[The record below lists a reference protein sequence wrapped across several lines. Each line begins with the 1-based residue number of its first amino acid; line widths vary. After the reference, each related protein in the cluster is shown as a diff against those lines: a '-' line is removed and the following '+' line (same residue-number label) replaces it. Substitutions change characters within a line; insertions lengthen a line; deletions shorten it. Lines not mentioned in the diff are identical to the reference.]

1 MVCVTP
7 SDDIFF
13 FFSLKNCGFP
23 NAEEVRED
31 CLYYLKNDRKSY
43 KRTPPLEMGR
53 F

>member
-7 SDDIFF
+7 LDDIFF
-13 FFSLKNCGFP
+13 FLLKNCGFP